1 MDHGVKA
8 VIGDVPLHQYAS
20 RINRWMASAQCGE
33 LTALGTGEF
42 ETSNPWTTAVRCV
55 THWLNLGYCC
65 LSASQMRLGT
75 KAPELSKFRKHRSNS
90 PTTNVVRQVPR
101 HKTGAGALPLILR
114 LGGQVH
120 LRAVATLSVDRARS
134 TIWSWSGGWVNKFL
148 FTKDLIKWICTARI
162 QLTSHTLWSEC
173 CWNCR
178 WHKLLANASAFS
190 LPSFKPGSW
199 LGSRPWA
206 DTLDTCTVRWF
217 KLVSAAMS
225 VHKSKLSQERK
236 DEKPCALRLCSR
248 NPSTMVAQSVKIWA
262 SPSVTFNASKIAPS
276 SALCELW
283 SSPGRGLA
291 SCNICGIYTEQA
303 ADSSLPDFE
312 RIKLPSVKNS
322 VARLKYMFWR

>member
-20 RINRWMASAQCGE
+20 RINRWMASAQCGD

-75 KAPELSKFRKHRSNS
+75 KVRELSKFRKHRSNS
-90 PTTNVVRQVPR
+90 PTTNVVKQVPR

-148 FTKDLIKWICTARI
+148 K
-162 QLTSHTLWSEC
+162 
-173 CWNCR
+173 
-178 WHKLLANASAFS
+178 
-190 LPSFKPGSW
+190 
-199 LGSRPWA
+199 
-206 DTLDTCTVRWF
+206 
-217 KLVSAAMS
+217 
-225 VHKSKLSQERK
+225 
-236 DEKPCALRLCSR
+236 
-248 NPSTMVAQSVKIWA
+248 
-262 SPSVTFNASKIAPS
+262 
-276 SALCELW
+276 W
-283 SSPGRGLA
+283 SSYPSMNIYEQPWEFGGFSQIFRCQSYNLA
-291 SCNICGIYTEQA
+291 HIPSDRSQAHSAWAERFCREVPRTRRSSFTAACVGIQREMNHQTYPMRRQ
-303 ADSSLPDFE
+303 F
-312 RIKLPSVKNS
+312 R
-322 VARLKYMFWR
+322 